1 MALLAFTAHDELQ
14 LFLLLAALGVTL
26 VVAALGRLPPS
37 ILLVAG
43 GLALGFVPG
52 LPHLTL
58 PPDLV
63 LVAILPPLLYSAAF
77 FTGLRDLR
85 ANLRPISL
93 LAIGLVAVTT
103 VGVAVVAH
111 SAIGGLS
118 WAGAFTLGAIVSP
131 TDALA
136 ATEVA
141 RRVGA
146 PRRVVSIIEGESL
159 VNDGIA
165 LVLYKTAVTAAVAG
179 TFSLW
184 DASWHLV
191 VNVIGGIAV
200 GLAVGWVVRQVRR
213 RVDDT
218 PTEVAIALLSGYLAY
233 LPAAALGVSG
243 VLAAVTIGV
252 YMGWYTPQL
261 TNVQT
266 RLSGNAFWEI
276 LVFLVNALLFALIG
290 LQLHDILDRLN
301 VTGSLI
307 ADAAYVTAAVIV
319 LRIVWVPIFTYVPRF
334 LFRSVRERDPY
345 PPWQAPTVIAWAGIR
360 GAVSLAAALALPSTL
375 ANRDLIVFLTFAVIL
390 VTLVGQGLTLPLL
403 IRAIRIPDDGGA
415 DREDA
420 KARIQASEA
429 ALARLEELA
438 EEDWVRADTVE
449 RLRGSYRFRS
459 NRFRARY
466 QGVDDD
472 GVEERSAQFQRLRR
486 ELLEAERQAV
496 LALRNEGIDHR
507 GGDAARPARHR
518 PRRLAPRSL
527 AFSQAGARA
536 AAGCGPRLICVTS
549 PTAKRQ
555 SSPDVPNAQPYPP
568 NQVRTAPA
576 PQAPRRRRTMRGEDP
591 AEDDPDLLRLPKI
604 SAVSAT
610 VGGTVATQSRP

>member
-1 MALLAFTAHDELQ
+1 MHFTSHAEIQLLA
-14 LFLLLAALGVTL
+14 
-26 VVAALGRLPPS
+26 
-37 ILLVAG
+37 LLVAVVVVLVLAARARVPAAIPLVCG

-52 LPHLTL
+52 LPHVQL

-93 LAIGLVAVTT
+93 LSIGLVAATT
-103 VGVAVVAH
+103 LGVAW
-111 SAIGGLS
+111 IGHDYVGLS
-118 WAGAFTLGAIVSP
+118 WASAFTLGAIVSP

-159 VNDGIA
+159 VNDGVA
-165 LVLYKTAVTAAVAG
+165 LVLYKTAVAAAVAG

-184 DASWHLV
+184 DASWRLLLNV
-191 VNVIGGIAV
+191 VGGIAV
-200 GLAVGWVVRQVRR
+200 GLAVGFVVRQIRR

-243 VLAAVTIGV
+243 VLAAVTIGI

-261 TNVQT
+261 TTVQT

-276 LVFLVNALLFALIG
+276 LVFLVNALLFALVG
-290 LQLHDILDRLN
+290 LQLRDIVDRLN
-301 VTGSLI
+301 VNGSLV
-307 ADAAYVTAAVIV
+307 ADAAYIAAAVIV
-319 LRIVWVPIFTYVPRF
+319 LRLVWVPIFTYLPRF
-334 LFRSVRERDPY
+334 LIRSVRERDPY
-345 PPWQAPTVIAWAGIR
+345 PPWQAPALISWAGFR
-360 GAVSLAAALALPSTL
+360 GAVSLAAALALPSDVPG
-375 ANRDLIVFLTFAVIL
+375 RDLIVFLTFAVIL

-403 IRAIRIPDDGGA
+403 ISVMRIPDDGSA

-420 KARIQASEA
+420 KARIKAAEA

-438 EEDWVRADTVE
+438 VEEWVREDTAE
-449 RLRGSYRFRS
+449 RMRGQYRFRT

-466 QGVDDD
+466 AGVDDD
-472 GVEERSAQFQRLRR
+472 GVEERSAQYQRLRR
-486 ELLEAERQAV
+486 ELLAAERAAV
-496 LALRNEGIDHR
+496 IDLRNQGVITEDVMQRVQRDIDLEDSR
-507 GGDAARPARHR
+507 LDA
-518 PRRLAPRSL
+518 
-527 AFSQAGARA
+527 
-536 AAGCGPRLICVTS
+536 
-549 PTAKRQ
+549 
-555 SSPDVPNAQPYPP
+555 
-568 NQVRTAPA
+568 
-576 PQAPRRRRTMRGEDP
+576 
-591 AEDDPDLLRLPKI
+591 
-604 SAVSAT
+604 
-610 VGGTVATQSRP
+610 